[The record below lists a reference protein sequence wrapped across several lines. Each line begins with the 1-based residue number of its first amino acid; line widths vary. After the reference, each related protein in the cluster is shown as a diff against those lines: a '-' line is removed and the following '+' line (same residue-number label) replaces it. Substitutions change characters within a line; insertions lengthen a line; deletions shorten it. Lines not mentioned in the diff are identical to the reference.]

1 MKNEERPFDGG
12 DRIEHRLFGFGTV
25 TGEPGPLVG
34 PDSQGGV
41 RDAGWRVS
49 VLWDDESRGHS
60 EVIHHVLRKISSPDS
75 RPTSFYERQWQ
86 PLRQNWLAARMEVQR
101 ICAEFRPPPEHAAI
115 ARAQAVEREA
125 FEAMQ
130 AFWDAES
137 AGEHP

>member
-1 MKNEERPFDGG
+1 MAAS
-12 DRIEHRLFGFGTV
+12 
-25 TGEPGPLVG
+25 
-34 PDSQGGV
+34 PDSGV
-41 RDAGWRVS
+41 RVSGWRVS
-49 VLWDDESRGHS
+49 VLWDDESRGPS

-86 PLRQNWLAARMEVQR
+86 PLRQNWLAARKEVQR
-101 ICAEFRPPPEHAAI
+101 IGAEFRPPPEPAAL

-130 AFWDAES
+130 VFWEAES